1 VAIQIGAR
9 CPILGC
15 GGYIAYPLG
24 AIQDR
29 PETKFQGQQELR
41 LRAWR
46 CSEEHDVLERIVDPA
61 KEPDP
66 PNAHAVRASFAPR
79 RRPGGSGRGA
89 ARERGDRPVAGGAPC
104 GSTRRPAREANGRV
118 LRAAA
123 RGLDGNADR
132 DAGRRATGEELRL
145 RSRRDFARL
154 CARRL
159 WSRILSRDS
168 RWPRHHDVASCRS
181 GPRRDQRVS
190 ELPA

>member
-1 VAIQIGAR
+1 MAIQIGAR

-66 PNAHAVRASFAPR
+66 PNAHAVRASFTPR

-104 GSTRRPAREANGRV
+104 GSTRSPAREANGRV

-132 DAGRRATGEELRL
+132 DAGRSRDLRGAAPAIAARL
-145 RSRRDFARL
+145 RAAMRSAFVVEDSQPRL
-154 CARRL
+154 E
-159 WSRILSRDS
+159 
-168 RWPRHHDVASCRS
+168 VA
-181 GPRRDQRVS
+181 
-190 ELPA
+190 AT

>member
-1 VAIQIGAR
+1 MAIQIGAR

-66 PNAHAVRASFAPR
+66 PNAHAVRASFTPR

-104 GSTRRPAREANGRV
+104 GATRGGAREANGRTLRAV
-118 LRAAA
+118 ARGLYGGEDRDAAPSRDRRRAASAIVAQLRAA
-123 RGLDGNADR
+123 
-132 DAGRRATGEELRL
+132 L
-145 RSRRDFARL
+145 RSASGVGD
-154 CARRL
+154 
-159 WSRILSRDS
+159 LSRES
-168 RWPRHHDVASCRS
+168 RVTAPWRCTRVAGHPTSRCL
-181 GPRRDQRVS
+181 
-190 ELPA
+190 ELAR